1 MCGVTWQVPTLSIS
15 GLMKELQ
22 DEKTN
27 ITSIRER
34 LPQMITELGLAGYD
48 EASQEMSL
56 EEMEEIFTPKQHVK
70 RLVTGEGSG
79 TKPLVYQGEYDMNCC
94 IKVRTTI
101 VTVVSRRGRYEL
113 FYQGRPG
120 VDFPVL
126 PSIPRTDFSCR
137 QVKHSGY
144 YADLDTDCQVFH
156 ICADGRK
163 ISFLC
168 PNGTIFRQSHL
179 ICDWWWTVDC
189 ASSKEHYEESAE
201 QLANDQKVYRARAD
215 ALAQSRSRQQVGR
228 KPGVIREQESGDRQG
243 RVISNERPRQLTYT
257 NVRRAN
263 NGRQGRVLG
272 STQESE
278 TQRSNSPFQTPF
290 STARPRNFQP
300 GPFPTPFSPSA
311 ASQQISTEQQFDI
324 KQPSESRQPTGNL
337 QLPED
342 LIPPQESQFES
353 NRDFEQSENYSDQL
367 VGLKPPP
374 EKLILIVPNQQPQ
387 QTKQR
392 SDFLQRNLPSSDRS
406 FQRQTNQ
413 NKDSLQN
420 RQPKLNSDFEQNRS
434 PFRNQQVPQDQQRF
448 PAVLPTPNR
457 PLPQL
462 RPSQPT
468 RRPVTPPQQ
477 NRPSQEFRP
486 TPQTRSSQTN
496 RFDSNRQQLEIQ
508 NTRFSTN
515 TQLSEPQDFLRSQN
529 ALRAFQFDQ
538 LQKQEQELHSSN
550 GTKTYN
556 HVRYFG
562 SETEQQQPAETGS
575 FVGNRGNNLL
585 LNSGQQQ
592 PFRPPFRNADNI
604 KQKER
609 LRFLGSPTTARNIVS
624 TQKVASFEKSFAD
637 KHKTRVTPKPILEV
651 ALSRRVKPTVTQS
664 FNRSSLVRNLVKN
677 ESETPIMEPEPPL
690 NLRFSDE
697 DDFEQ
702 AITEQEP
709 PEGREFIDEDEFLNG
724 ITEPTPLSGEEFTEE
739 EFTNSTETGQ
749 SLSEDLEEEDSE
761 DDDFEDENQSNE
773 EEAIIEPQPP
783 EGKSFTSEDDSNNE
797 SKELALDLE
806 PPFESSTVEYVS
818 EEDIDSTNSSFP
830 LTTPQTTSRKSRFR
844 AQKSSLTTTTKI
856 PSATSSTTVRSTRRK
871 QLNVTPISNESMSS
885 EEHSDLGEV
894 NSENVTLTTD
904 LEPPFDEMI
913 IDIPKKHSSV
923 LTSATIESSKSA
935 LRTSRFR
942 TRTSTQSESSSETT
956 TAPISTLAIGLS
968 RRVKPAVVK
977 SKEQHFQRQLLPGWS
992 NPPAEQEDSE
1002 LQHRQTLRKQHPNL

>member
-70 RLVTGEGSG
+70 RLVTGEGLG
-79 TKPLVYQGEYDMNCC
+79 TKPLVYQG
-94 IKVRTTI
+94 V
-101 VTVVSRRGRYEL
+101 
-113 FYQGRPG
+113 QGRPG

-126 PSIPRTDFSCR
+126 PSIPRTDFSCK

-189 ASSKEHYEESAE
+189 TSSKEHYEESAE

-272 STQESE
+272 GTQESE
-278 TQRSNSPFQTPF
+278 TQRSNSLFQPSF
-290 STARPRNFQP
+290 STSRPRNFQS
-300 GPFPTPFSPSA
+300 GPSPTPFSPSA
-311 ASQQISTEQQFDI
+311 ASQQISTEQQLDI

-374 EKLILIVPNQQPQ
+374 EKLILVVPNQQPQ

-392 SDFLQRNLPSSDRS
+392 SDFLQSNLPSFDST

-413 NKDSLQN
+413 NQDSLQN
-420 RQPKLNSDFEQNRS
+420 RQPKLNGDFEQKRS

-457 PLPQL
+457 PLPQP
-462 RPSQPT
+462 RPTQPT
-468 RRPVTPPQQ
+468 RRPITPPQQ
-477 NRPSQEFRP
+477 NRPPQEFRP

-496 RFDSNRQQLEIQ
+496 RFNSNRQQLEIQ
-508 NTRFSTN
+508 NSRFSTN

-529 ALRAFQFDQ
+529 ALRAFQFEQ

-562 SETEQQQPAETGS
+562 
-575 FVGNRGNNLL
+575 
-585 LNSGQQQ
+585 
-592 PFRPPFRNADNI
+592 
-604 KQKER
+604 
-609 LRFLGSPTTARNIVS
+609 
-624 TQKVASFEKSFAD
+624 
-637 KHKTRVTPKPILEV
+637 
-651 ALSRRVKPTVTQS
+651 
-664 FNRSSLVRNLVKN
+664 SLVRNLVKN

-724 ITEPTPLSGEEFTEE
+724 ITEPAPLSGEEFTEE
-739 EFTNSTETGQ
+739 ELTNSTETDQ
-749 SLSEDLEEEDSE
+749 SVNEDLKEEDSE
-761 DDDFEDENQSNE
+761 DDDFEDENQSNEEE

-797 SKELALDLE
+797 SKELVLDLE
-806 PPFESSTVEYVS
+806 PPIESSTVEKNH
-818 EEDIDSTNSSFP
+818 NS
-830 LTTPQTTSRKSRFR
+830 
-844 AQKSSLTTTTKI
+844 
-856 PSATSSTTVRSTRRK
+856 
-871 QLNVTPISNESMSS
+871 NDNC
-885 EEHSDLGEV
+885 
-894 NSENVTLTTD
+894 
-904 LEPPFDEMI
+904 
-913 IDIPKKHSSV
+913 
-923 LTSATIESSKSA
+923 
-935 LRTSRFR
+935 
-942 TRTSTQSESSSETT
+942 
-956 TAPISTLAIGLS
+956 
-968 RRVKPAVVK
+968 
-977 SKEQHFQRQLLPGWS
+977 FQGG
-992 NPPAEQEDSE
+992 
-1002 LQHRQTLRKQHPNL
+1002 QTLPQNRKTTNYNIDKH